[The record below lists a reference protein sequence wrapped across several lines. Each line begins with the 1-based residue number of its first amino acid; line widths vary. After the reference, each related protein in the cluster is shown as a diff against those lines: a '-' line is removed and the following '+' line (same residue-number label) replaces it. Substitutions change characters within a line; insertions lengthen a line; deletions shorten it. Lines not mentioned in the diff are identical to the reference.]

1 MGTSSKNAA
10 SEPVQAQAAA
20 VPGIT
25 LDEFC
30 QRLSRTDKRVEL
42 IAGFHADESSGGRLK
57 DAEDQYLARFAAF
70 INKPV

>member
-10 SEPVQAQAAA
+10 SEPAQAVAAA

-30 QRLSRTDKRVEL
+30 QRLSKSDKRVEL
-42 IAGFHADESSGGRLK
+42 IAGFHADESSGGRFK
-57 DAEDQYLARFAAF
+57 DAESQYLARFGAF